1 MSRLMNMSDAEHR
14 LRAER
19 VNMSL
24 AEIGFTDVLGPR
36 AELLREDVPPPVMFR
51 AWKLAFPELPTTYDE
66 WLIECLALPWPL
78 TRWLER
84 HNAHPYAK
92 TGRGGT

>member
-1 MSRLMNMSDAEHR
+1 MSDAEHR